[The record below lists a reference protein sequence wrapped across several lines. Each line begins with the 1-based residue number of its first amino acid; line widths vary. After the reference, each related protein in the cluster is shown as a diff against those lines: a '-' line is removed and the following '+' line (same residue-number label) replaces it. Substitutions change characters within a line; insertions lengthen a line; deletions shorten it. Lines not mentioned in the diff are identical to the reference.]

1 MNYQK
6 ASWVLVA
13 LLLPGGLGCS
23 LEEVDSDAIRTKGIY
38 AEMLAIA
45 PGDGQTLVR
54 VNLAVGG
61 SSGTRVRLV
70 GDDTL
75 VAEAGDDEEELG
87 RRGSGQYEVSLVDEA
102 SREITVRLERGAEDD
117 AAQGTALLPEPFGMR
132 LETAAAGGINR
143 STPAIVS
150 WQDPSPDDSRLDWS
164 VEGDCIWPDSG
175 VTPDDG
181 VMTLQTE
188 SVQIRPTQVGEEC
201 EVRLTLDRV
210 IQGEVDSLF
219 VPGSSLRAIQRRA
232 VTFISKPAVG
242 EKNGPAAA
250 GGTGTATQE

>member
-1 MNYQK
+1 LNHQK
-6 ASWVLVA
+6 ASCVLA
-13 LLLPGGLGCS
+13 LVLLPAGLGCS

-54 VNLAVGG
+54 VNLTVGG
-61 SSGTRVRLV
+61 NSGTRVHLT
-70 GDDTL
+70 GNDTL
-75 VAEAGDDEEELG
+75 VAEAGDDVQELG
-87 RRGSGQYEVSLVDEA
+87 RRGSGQYEVSLVGEA
-102 SREITVRLERGAEDD
+102 SRDITVRLERGEEDD
-117 AAQGTALLPEPFGMR
+117 AAQGTAPLPEPFGMR
-132 LETAAAGGINR
+132 LETASAGGINR

-150 WQDPSPDDSRLDWS
+150 WQDPSLDDASLDWS
-164 VEGDCIWPDSG
+164 LDGDCIWPDSG

-181 VMTLQTE
+181 VMTLQTD
-188 SVQIRPTQVGEEC
+188 SVQVRPTHVGEEC

-219 VPGSSLRAIQRRA
+219 VPGSSFRAIQRRA
-232 VTFISKPAVG
+232 VTFVSTPAVG

-250 GGTGTATQE
+250 VGTGTATQE